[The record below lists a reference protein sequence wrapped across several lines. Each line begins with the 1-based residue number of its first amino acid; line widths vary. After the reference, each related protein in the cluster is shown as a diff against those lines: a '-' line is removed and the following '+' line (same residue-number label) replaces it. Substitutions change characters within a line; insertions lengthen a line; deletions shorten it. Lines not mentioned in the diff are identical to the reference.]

1 MAYSVLG
8 WRPHPTPPSPATGD
22 FSAGDVWNGT
32 LVAEEV
38 AYADTVL
45 HLNAL
50 RVRTS
55 PASFLR
61 DRSVR

>member
-1 MAYSVLG
+1 MRWANYTQS
-8 WRPHPTPPSPATGD
+8 TATGD

-55 PASFLR
+55 PASFLK